1 MPHDMNTSRIKLFIG
16 GVEQS
21 VAPIYSDK
29 VSIEKERA
37 SDEMYYR
44 TKLNGTIR
52 FVGADFDLI
61 EGQSLDTEM
70 VLKVYGVDTQF
81 NMEGSALDIEHHETL
96 LVEGRFTKMDCT
108 FNYDDKVCDV
118 KVTSVDRY
126 ERLVSGLSNEYDL
139 VSLAPERKPVTL
151 TKRAILQIYRLRDT
165 KVTNIIGNMSYEVD
179 VNSEVDLEQLTAEK
193 LVSDYH
199 FARAEEDII
208 LAKLIVTNTGGVY
221 DDLGDAAGI
230 YEGRREGSNM
240 VVLTNRD
247 NNLYQ
252 LYEYHTSQGYYTLV
266 LLYNNLPITHTDS
279 VVGNVYVGS
288 TPQVG
293 RINFERGVTLQ
304 FVGLDIYSF
313 TTKTQLPGI
322 GTTSEF
328 INTFSRV
335 IMDKSVSGAYTIPTT
350 DLAEHNLN
358 YHYVK
363 PYQITTIERSFEVQ
377 ELPTKWGVNGEGEYF
392 VQPSGG
398 SATYNVIPIGWE
410 TWIPFSIWFESRPS
424 TAKEIDAYNSEWT
437 LNDAYPLHSVIQ
449 VLLNKIDSSITFDNT
464 TDYSQFLYGTI
475 SSTEIPNH
483 QEQSLFITPITN
495 IKRTYY
501 NQAARKGMMTLKDVL
516 DMLRSTMQLY
526 WFIDDQSRLRIE
538 HILWFKNGGSYSSD
552 VHPLI
557 NITTRKSPMHHHSW
571 GEGVNTISYDG
582 KSLIKR
588 YEFAWAS
595 ETSEVFDGFA
605 MDVQNRYAQDGKT
618 LSSSVPRFISDV
630 DLIMSAPDALND
642 ELFALIGTTLSSNV
656 YKCPIAYVS
665 VIGDDHTF
673 TCPQYGMQNPYLS
686 FFFLE
691 QVYWIFDMGG
701 SNVTT
706 EGYTKPDGSG
716 GTLPGTIVPR
726 GLQRVRQQRVKFPIS
741 TNNIG
746 REGLIQTE
754 KGIGQW
760 VKATYTME
768 DGMVDMD
775 LELDFDEET

>member
-1 MPHDMNTSRIKLFIG
+1 MFIG

-44 TKLNGTIR
+44 TKLNGTVR

-118 KVTSVDRY
+118 KVASIDRY

-139 VSLAPERKPVTL
+139 ISLAPERKPVTL
-151 TKRAILQIYRLRDT
+151 TKRAILQVYRLRDT
-165 KVTNIIGNMSYEVD
+165 KITNVIGNMSYEVD

-199 FARAEEDII
+199 FARAEEDVI

-304 FVGLDIYSF
+304 FVGLDTYSF

-350 DLAEHNLN
+350 DLAAHNLN

-363 PYQITTIERSFEVQ
+363 PYQITTIRRSFEVQ
-377 ELPTKWGVNGEGEYF
+377 DEPTKWGVDGDGKYF
-392 VQPSGG
+392 VRPTPSGL
-398 SATYNVIPIGWE
+398 NNMIPIGWE
-410 TWIPFSIWFESRPS
+410 TWGSYSVWFECS
-424 TAKEIDAYNSEWT
+424 TTIAQEIDTYNAEVV
-437 LNDAYPLHSVIQ
+437 LNDAYPLYSAIQ
-449 VLLNKIDSSITFDNT
+449 VLLNKIDDTITFEPT
-464 TDYSQFLYGTI
+464 ADYSQFLFGTLP
-475 SSTEIPNH
+475 SGAIPSH
-483 QEQSLFITPITN
+483 EGQSLYVTPITN
-495 IKRTYY
+495 VKRTYY
-501 NQAARKGMMTLKDVL
+501 DQAARKGMMTLKDVL

-605 MDVQNRYAQDGKT
+605 MDVKNKYSQGGKA
-618 LSSSVPRFISDV
+618 LSTKVSRFISDV
-630 DLIMSAPDALND
+630 DLVMSAPDALSD
-642 ELFALIGTTLSSNV
+642 DLFALIGTKEVSGV
-656 YKCPIAYVS
+656 QKCPIAY
-665 VIGDDHTF
+665 IGHLRGHIF
-673 TCPQYGMQNPYLS
+673 LCPNYGMQNAYLS

-691 QVYWIFDMGG
+691 QIYWVYNMGG
-701 SNVTT
+701 SDVVP
-706 EGYTKPDGSG
+706 EGYYGASGSDGK
-716 GTLPGTIVPR
+716 IIAY
-726 GLQRVRQQRVKFPIS
+726 GLQRVRKQSVKFPIS

-775 LELDFDEET
+775 LELDFDEDT